1 MSNDELV
8 AIVTGA
14 DSGIGLA
21 IANKFAE
28 AEYRVILSG
37 IAPTVG
43 KKNAQAIERLEP
55 SAS

>member
-14 DSGIGLA
+14 NSGIGLA
-21 IANKFAE
+21 IATKFAE
-28 AEYRVILSG
+28 AEYRVVLSG
-37 IAPTVG
+37 RGPKVG

-55 SAS
+55 SAA